1 MSYLRTTQWPSLQP
15 LLDFYPEIET
25 SSVIVGIE
33 DVTVPAGTYR
43 DCIKLCLSSVGRTF
57 ALQREK
63 IRTGFI
69 WLARGVGEVKREG
82 LSLSNTY
89 LEETPDKVLQMESLE
104 LTGIRRVE
112 FRSAVGS
119 AIQNVPQAKSSL
131 SVDDLL
137 WQGNSK
143 DMVDRAVADAPFF
156 VRRMVRRTVLDAV
169 IERTDSS
176 GRVTEDA
183 VIDAVRAT
191 TPEKFRDE
199 ILAELAQMKSR

>member
-1 MSYLRTTQWPSLQP
+1 MGSVLLPSRSAVGRLNHSMSYLRTTQWSSLQP

-33 DVTVPAGTYR
+33 DVTVPAGTYP

-57 ALQREK
+57 AMQREK
-63 IRTGFI
+63 IRIGFI

-89 LEETPDKVLQMESLE
+89 LEETPDKVLQMESRE
-104 LTGIRRVE
+104 LAGIRRVE

-143 DMVDRAVADAPFF
+143 DMIDRTG
-156 VRRMVRRTVLDAV
+156 RRRTVFCAPNGQKD
-169 IERTDSS
+169 
-176 GRVTEDA
+176 
-183 VIDAVRAT
+183 RAGC
-191 TPEKFRDE
+191 RY
-199 ILAELAQMKSR
+199 